1 MSLVSDWANWVDQNV
16 VEKGKALV
24 GETLEYI
31 APENTRRR
39 AALEK
44 MGEIQQKVGAGIST
58 GLLLTDKDNPEF
70 KDGFQ
75 LSDIAATYR
84 GPAQKISPAQAA
96 FGASDIAPL
105 NIPRRLFNVAE
116 TLGANVPTGERKDF
130 DIYDENQRRKSFDE

>member
-70 KDGFQ
+70 FKYTKKTIWY
-75 LSDIAATYR
+75 SR
-84 GPAQKISPAQAA
+84 
-96 FGASDIAPL
+96 
-105 NIPRRLFNVAE
+105 NIRC
-116 TLGANVPTGERKDF
+116 
-130 DIYDENQRRKSFDE
+130 